1 MLFKKNDKIA
11 IVVKPK
17 THNGFINQND
27 YYNRYGD
34 FREGSKFL
42 VSKNIL
48 VYFDT
53 QAENF
58 RSFNLSNI
66 VSITNLSR
74 TPLEIN
80 KKEQEKQEREKMKG
94 INCLS
99 CKTRLRPDYLNQ
111 WNDNYCGDC

>member
-1 MLFKKNDKIA
+1 MLFKRNDKIA

-17 THNGFINQND
+17 THNGFVNQND

-48 VYFDT
+48 VYWDT

-80 KKEQEKQEREKMKG
+80 KKEKEKIEREKKKG
-94 INCLS
+94 YKCLR
-99 CKTRLRPDYLNQ
+99 CDTLLTTDYRNKF
-111 WNDNYCGDC
+111 DSNYCGDC